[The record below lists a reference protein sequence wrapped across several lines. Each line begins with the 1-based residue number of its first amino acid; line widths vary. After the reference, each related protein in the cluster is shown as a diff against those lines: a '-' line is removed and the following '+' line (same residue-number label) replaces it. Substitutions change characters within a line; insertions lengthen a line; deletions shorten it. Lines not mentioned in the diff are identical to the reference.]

1 MLPVRISMT
10 NGGTVPVPPVLL
22 VETYGPNNNKV
33 SISNRV
39 VAASLAMMQ
48 YLLCLV
54 CTVLAHFFTVTINF

>member
-1 MLPVRISMT
+1 MT

-22 VETYGPNNNKV
+22 VETYGPNYKKV

-48 YLLCLV
+48 
-54 CTVLAHFFTVTINF
+54 